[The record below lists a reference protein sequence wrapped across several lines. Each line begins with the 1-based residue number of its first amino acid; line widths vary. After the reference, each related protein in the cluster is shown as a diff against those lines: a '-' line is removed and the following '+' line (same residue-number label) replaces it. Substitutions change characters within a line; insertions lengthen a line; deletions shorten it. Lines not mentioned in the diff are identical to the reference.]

1 MDLPDFELKSNY
13 SHNFGNYANIN
24 STQLIFA
31 TFIPPHEKTVSFN

>member
-1 MDLPDFELKSNY
+1 MDLSNFELKSNY

-31 TFIPPHEKTVSFN
+31 TFIPSDEKTVSFD